1 MKSLTIAALLGASV
15 AMPLAV
21 DAPVGGS
28 VDAWIDKLTGP
39 AGVALV
45 SVYVI
50 RELLAQIK
58 SKDAQIERM
67 VTAASREHEAS
78 KP

>member
-1 MKSLTIAALLGASV
+1 VKTLTIAALLGASV
-15 AMPLAV
+15 AMPLAA
-21 DAPVGGS
+21 DATVGS
-28 VDAWIDKLTGP
+28 VDGWIDKLTGP

-67 VTAASREHEAS
+67 VTAASREHDS
-78 KP
+78 PKT

>member
-1 MKSLTIAALLGASV
+1 MKVATIAALLGASV

-21 DAPVGGS
+21 DAPVGS
-28 VDAWIDKLTGP
+28 IDAWVDRLTGP

-67 VTAASREHEAS
+67 VTAASRDHDAP
-78 KP
+78 KT

>member
-1 MKSLTIAALLGASV
+1 MKVATIAALLGASLAV
-15 AMPLAV
+15 PLAV
-21 DAPVGGS
+21 DAPSAGS

-50 RELLAQIK
+50 RELLAQVRA
-58 SKDAQIERM
+58 KDEQIERM
-67 VTAASREHEAS
+67 VKAALEEHDGKS
-78 KP
+78 